1 MDEMRNN
8 VETLARLNASLEAAR
23 DELEAINIEEG
34 LVEFEQSQFPILQQL
49 FTIKDPYEK
58 LWNTALQFANRSDEW
73 LTGARVSMKC
83 VTSG

>member
-73 LTGARVSMKC
+73 LTGAHLSMKC